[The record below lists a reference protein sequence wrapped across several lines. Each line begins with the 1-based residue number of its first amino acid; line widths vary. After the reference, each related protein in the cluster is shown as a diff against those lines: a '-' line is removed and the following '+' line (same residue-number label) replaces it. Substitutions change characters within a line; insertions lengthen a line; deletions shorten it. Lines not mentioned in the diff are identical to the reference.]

1 MTSTTARGTVL
12 NSLDDDLAAA
22 LGAEVATLWQTPHG
36 PSLAEFR
43 VERLGGRPVA
53 AVLTTRRPST
63 AAAKIAK
70 TWRATDVPEADAA
83 LNRLV
88 EHVIDDAR
96 SRGDAAVKWEAGDGE
111 PAPPHA
117 GFTEMRAPY
126 VSAAGTEGIAG
137 YIFWLRPVSHVESPY
152 YAQTST
158 FTCGAVTALLA
169 SEIRGSGGFGSAQNN
184 RDQELEFWRQA
195 SNFPACEPIGLAVAL
210 RSSLDDAAGSAPV
223 EVFLDTEGPALLEAY
238 PSGFDRSFREEL
250 QASSLSQAL
259 GSDIA
264 VNRQRIAIDV
274 LAARI
279 QAGDLA
285 LLLINTQLMYGFA
298 APHWVLAHSV
308 EDGVVI
314 IDDPTISSAWGETW
328 VDAHELPIPIEE
340 LDRMIAWGDDGYRG
354 VVFVRRS

>member
-1 MTSTTARGTVL
+1 MRHDDGELGERLAEGGEGVVREEHEADLVEGARAVLGGGEPDGVDGDARGAGHRPAVDAGGD
-12 NSLDDDLAAA
+12 SGERDGA
-22 LGAEVATLWQTPHG
+22 GAEGAG
-36 PSLAEFR
+36 DAD
-43 VERLGGRPVA
+43 RLGVGGGEDGGAVVAARVDGADGVHDPAGGQAAGGGRDRGAGGEPVA
-53 AVLTTRRPST
+53 QL
-63 AAAKIAK
+63 I
-70 TWRATDVPEADAA
+70 
-83 LNRLV
+83 
-88 EHVIDDAR
+88 
-96 SRGDAAVKWEAGDGE
+96 
-111 PAPPHA
+111 
-117 GFTEMRAPY
+117 
-126 VSAAGTEGIAG
+126 
-137 YIFWLRPVSHVESPY
+137 
-152 YAQTST
+152 
-158 FTCGAVTALLA
+158 GA
-169 SEIRGSGGFGSAQNN
+169 
-184 RDQELEFWRQA
+184 
-195 SNFPACEPIGLAVAL
+195 
-210 RSSLDDAAGSAPV
+210 
-223 EVFLDTEGPALLEAY
+223 EGPALLEAY

>member
-1 MTSTTARGTVL
+1 MTSTTAHGVVL
-12 NSLDDDLAAA
+12 GDDLAVA
-22 LGAEVATLWQTPHG
+22 LGPELSALWRISRG
-36 PSLAEFR
+36 PSLSKIW
-43 VERLGGRPVA
+43 VEHAHGSPIA

-63 AAAKIAK
+63 AATKIAH
-70 TWRATDVPEADAA
+70 TWRATAVPEADAA

-88 EHVIDDAR
+88 EHVIGDAR
-96 SRGDAAVKWEAGDGE
+96 SRGDVAVKWQTVDGD
-111 PAPPHA
+111 PAPSHA
-117 GFTEMRAPY
+117 GFTAMRAPY

-137 YIFWLRPVSHVESPY
+137 YIFWLLQVSHVEPPY

-169 SEIRGSGGFGSAQNN
+169 SEIRGSGGFGATPNN

-195 SNFPACEPIGLAVAL
+195 SNFPACEPVGLAVAL

-250 QASSLSQAL
+250 QANSLSQAL

-274 LAARI
+274 LATRI
-279 QAGDLA
+279 RAGELA
-285 LLLINTQLMYGFA
+285 LVLINTQLMYGFA
-298 APHWVLAHSV
+298 VPHWVLAHSV

-328 VDAHELPIPIEE
+328 VDAHELPIPIDE

-354 VVFVRRS
+354 VVFVRRA